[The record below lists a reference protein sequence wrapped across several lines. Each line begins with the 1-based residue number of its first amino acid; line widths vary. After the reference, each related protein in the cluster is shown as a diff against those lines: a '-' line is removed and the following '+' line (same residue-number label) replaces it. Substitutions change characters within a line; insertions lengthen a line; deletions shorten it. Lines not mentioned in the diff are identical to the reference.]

1 MRVALASLACL
12 ALLALAPAAQA
23 AQRYA
28 APAGSGA
35 ECTQAKPCSLNEA
48 MSKAKANDEVIITS
62 GAYTL
67 SAPATLSFEA
77 TGANV
82 HGDLNGA
89 RPTISGAVPG
99 IALAVFTP
107 KSRLSYVDMTNSAE
121 GAAAIGCATEV
132 TVERVIAKT
141 VSKTGQGLA
150 QLGSCSV
157 RDSLIRAEGSE
168 AVALFASC
176 EKSEITRNVT
186 AIASGAKAVGV
197 RVSYNGFMI
206 GGACVLDLRNAIA
219 SGDLYDLQTN
229 FGGPFG
235 PGNITVENSN
245 FDVAKQEPSTT
256 ITQGAGN
263 QTAPPLFVDAAAGN
277 YRELAGSPTIDA
289 GIASQIGSLDLDGNA
304 RVLGAAPDIGAYE
317 FVPPAVVPPA
327 PGQIQSLSLAP
338 RGFRAVNAGEA
349 IFSAEKK
356 KKAPIGTTVTYS
368 ISAAGPVGFSV
379 ERRLPG
385 RKVGKRCVK
394 QTRANRTKK
403 RCSRFKPVK
412 GGFTH
417 SGQAG
422 ANSFK
427 FSGRLNGKGLK
438 PGRYRLVGKTGS
450 VSRTASFRIVR

>member
-1 MRVALASLACL
+1 M
-12 ALLALAPAAQA
+12 
-23 AQRYA
+23 
-28 APAGSGA
+28 G
-35 ECTQAKPCSLNEA
+35 
-48 MSKAKANDEVIITS
+48 KAKANDEVIITS

-67 SAPATLSFEA
+67 SVAATLSFEA

-107 KSRLSYVDMTNSAE
+107 KSRLSYVDVTNSAE
-121 GAAAIGCATEV
+121 GAAAVGCATEV
-132 TVERVIAKT
+132 TVERVIAKI
-141 VSKTGQGLA
+141 VSKNGQGLA

-168 AVALFASC
+168 AVGLFASC

-186 AIASGAKAVGV
+186 AIATGAKAVAI

-229 FGGPFG
+229 FGGFG

-304 RVLGAAPDIGAYE
+304 RVLGAAPDIGAFE
-317 FVPPAVVPPA
+317 FVPPPVVPPA

-349 IFSAEKK
+349 IFSASKK

-368 ISAAGPVGFSV
+368 LSAAGTVGFSV

-394 QTRANRTKK
+394 QTKANRTKK
-403 RCSRFKPVK
+403 KCSRFKPVK
-412 GGFTH
+412 GSFTH

-427 FSGRLNGKGLK
+427 FSGRIAGKGLK

-450 VSRTASFRIVR
+450 VSKATSFKIVK

>member
-1 MRVALASLACL
+1 MHTGETMLAERS
-12 ALLALAPAAQA
+12 
-23 AQRYA
+23 
-28 APAGSGA
+28 
-35 ECTQAKPCSLNEA
+35 NEQ
-48 MSKAKANDEVIITS
+48 SESERRGDHHLRP
-62 GAYTL
+62 YTL
-67 SAPATLSFEA
+67 SAAAVLSFEA

-89 RPTISGAVPG
+89 RPTISAAVPG
-99 IALAVFTP
+99 IAFAVFTP
-107 KSRLSYVDMTNSAE
+107 KSRLSYVDVTNSAE

-132 TVERVIAKT
+132 TVERVIGKT
-141 VSKTGQGLA
+141 VSKTGQGLV
-150 QLGSCSV
+150 QLGSCTV

-176 EKSEITRNVT
+176 EKSEIARNVT
-186 AIASGAKAVGV
+186 AIATGAKAVGV
-197 RVSYNGFMI
+197 RVSYNGIMI
-206 GGACVLDLRNAIA
+206 GGTCLLDLRNAIA

-229 FGGPFG
+229 FGGFG
-235 PGNITVENSN
+235 PGNIAVENSN
-245 FDVAKQEPSTT
+245 FDVVKQEPSTT
-256 ITQGAGN
+256 IVQGAGN
-263 QTAPPLFVDAAAGN
+263 QTAAPLFADAAAGN

-317 FVPPAVVPPA
+317 FVPPPVVPPA

-338 RGFRAVNAGEA
+338 RGFKAVNAGGA
-349 IFSAEKK
+349 IFSAKKK

-368 ISAAGPVGFSV
+368 LSAAGTVEFSV

-394 QTRANRTKK
+394 PTRANKTKK
-403 RCSRFKPVK
+403 KCSRFKRLK

-422 ANSFK
+422 QNRFK
-427 FSGRLNGKGLK
+427 FSGRIAGKGLK
-438 PGRYRLVGKTGS
+438 PGRYRLVGKTAS
-450 VSRTASFRIVR
+450 VSKTASFKIVK